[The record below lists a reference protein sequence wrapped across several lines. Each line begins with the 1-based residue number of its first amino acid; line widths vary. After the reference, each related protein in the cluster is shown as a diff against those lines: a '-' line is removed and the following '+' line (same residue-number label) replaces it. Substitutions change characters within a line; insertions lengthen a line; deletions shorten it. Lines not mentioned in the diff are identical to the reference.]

1 MKSGFVALIGRP
13 NAGKS
18 TLLNALVQ
26 QKVAIISPKPQTT
39 RNSIRA
45 IRTDK
50 DSQIIFVDTPGI
62 HKPQHELGTQMNKEA
77 ASAAAGVDLIYYI
90 VDGSVPFGSGDEYV
104 LNMVSQMH
112 LPVYLIL
119 NKIDL
124 LEKEKLIELLLQW
137 QKRFDFKEIIPISAK
152 MDDNVDQLIEVTKN
166 ELEDGVQYYPA
177 DMVCDYPEQFIM
189 AEIIRE
195 KVLLS
200 TEEEVPHSV
209 AVVIERIRRKRE
221 HLIIN
226 AMILVERDSQKGI
239 IIGKQG
245 RMIKQIGT
253 LAREELQNILGEPIF
268 LELFVRVEKDWRNKK
283 AKLQQLG
290 YIQTEL
296 EDDDE

>member
-1 MKSGFVALIGRP
+1 MRSGFVALIGRP

-18 TLLNALVQ
+18 TLLNALVN

-45 IRTDK
+45 IRTDE

-77 ASAAAGVDLIYYI
+77 YSTASGVDLIYLI
-90 VDGSVPFGSGDEYV
+90 IDASVPFGTGDEYV
-104 LNMVSQMH
+104 LQTIKKSR

-124 LEKEKLIELLLQW
+124 LEKEELIQLLIQW
-137 QKRFDFKEIIPISAK
+137 QSRMNFKEIIPISAK
-152 MDDNVDQLIEVTKN
+152 TLDNVNELIAVTKN
-166 ELEDGVQYYPA
+166 DLTDGIQYYPK
-177 DMVCDYPEQFIM
+177 DQVCDYPEQFII

-195 KVLLS
+195 KVLYL
-200 TEEEVPHSV
+200 TEEEIPHSV
-209 AVVIERIRRKRE
+209 AVVIERIRKNRE

-245 RMIKQIGT
+245 RMIKEIGT
-253 LAREELQNILGEPIF
+253 KAREELQTILGESIF

-290 YIQTEL
+290 YIQMEL
-296 EDDDE
+296 EN

>member
-26 QKVAIISPKPQTT
+26 QKIAIISPKPQTT

-45 IRTDK
+45 IRTDA

-62 HKPQHELGTQMNKEA
+62 HKPKHELGTQMNKEA
-77 ASAAAGVDLIYYI
+77 YSAASGVDLIYYL
-90 VDGSVPFGSGDEYV
+90 VDGSVPFGSGDEFV
-104 LNMVSQMH
+104 LNTLRQMH

-124 LEKEKLIELLLQW
+124 LEKEQLIDLLLAW
-137 QKRFDFKEIIPISAK
+137 QRRMDFKEIIPISAK
-152 MDDNVDQLIEVTKN
+152 TQNNLGQLIEVTKN
-166 ELEDGVQYYPA
+166 DLTDGVQYYPA
-177 DMVCDYPEQFIM
+177 DQVCDYPEQFIM

-195 KVLLS
+195 KVLLL

-209 AVVIERIRRKRE
+209 AVVIERIRKNRE

-253 LAREELQNILGEPIF
+253 LAREELQGLLGEPIF

-296 EDDDE
+296 EDE

>member
-26 QKVAIISPKPQTT
+26 QKIAIISPKPQTT

-45 IRTDK
+45 IRTDA

-62 HKPQHELGTQMNKEA
+62 HKPKHELGTQMNKEA
-77 ASAAAGVDLIYYI
+77 YSAASGVDLIYYL
-90 VDGSVPFGSGDEYV
+90 VDGSVPFGSGDEFV
-104 LNMVSQMH
+104 LNTLRQMH

-124 LEKEKLIELLLQW
+124 LEKEQLIDLLLAW
-137 QKRFDFKEIIPISAK
+137 QRRMDFKEIIPISAK
-152 MDDNVDQLIEVTKN
+152 TQNNLDQLIEVTKN
-166 ELEDGVQYYPA
+166 DLTDGVQYYPA
-177 DMVCDYPEQFIM
+177 DQICDYPEQFIM

-195 KVLLS
+195 KVLLL

-209 AVVIERIRRKRE
+209 AVVIERIRKNRE

-253 LAREELQNILGEPIF
+253 LAREELQGLLGEPIF

-296 EDDDE
+296 EDE

>member
-45 IRTDK
+45 IRTDA

-62 HKPQHELGTQMNKEA
+62 HKPKHELGTQMNKEA
-77 ASAAAGVDLIYYI
+77 YSAASGVDLIYYL
-90 VDGSVPFGSGDEYV
+90 VDGSVPVGSGDEFV
-104 LNMVSQMH
+104 LNTLRQMH

-124 LEKEKLIELLLQW
+124 LEKEQLIDLLLAW
-137 QKRFDFKEIIPISAK
+137 QRRMDFKEIIPISAK
-152 MDDNVDQLIEVTKN
+152 TQNNLDQLIEVTKN
-166 ELEDGVQYYPA
+166 DLTDGVQYYPA
-177 DMVCDYPEQFIM
+177 DQVCDYPEQFIM

-195 KVLLS
+195 KVLLL

-209 AVVIERIRRKRE
+209 AVVIERIRKNRE

-253 LAREELQNILGEPIF
+253 LAREELQGLLGEPIF

-296 EDDDE
+296 EDE

>member
-45 IRTDK
+45 IRTDA

-62 HKPQHELGTQMNKEA
+62 HKPKHELGTQMNKEA
-77 ASAAAGVDLIYYI
+77 YSAASGVDLIYYL
-90 VDGSVPFGSGDEYV
+90 VDGSVPFGSGDEFV
-104 LNMVSQMH
+104 LNTLRQMH

-124 LEKEKLIELLLQW
+124 LEKEQLIDLLLAW
-137 QKRFDFKEIIPISAK
+137 QRRMDFKEIIPISEK
-152 MDDNVDQLIEVTKN
+152 KKNNLDKLIEVTKN
-166 ELEDGVQYYPA
+166 DLTDGVQYYPA
-177 DMVCDYPEQFIM
+177 DQVCDYPEQFIM

-195 KVLLS
+195 KVLLL

-209 AVVIERIRRKRE
+209 AVVIERIRKNRE

-253 LAREELQNILGEPIF
+253 LAREELQGLLGEPIF

-296 EDDDE
+296 EDE

>member
-104 LNMVSQMH
+104 LNMISQMH

-124 LEKEKLIELLLQW
+124 LEKEKLIELLIQW
-137 QKRFDFKEIIPISAK
+137 QNRMDFKEIIPISAK
-152 MDDNVDQLIEVTKN
+152 TDDNIDQLIEVTKN
-166 ELEDGVQYYPA
+166 ELEDGVQYYPD

-296 EDDDE
+296 EDDE

>member
-45 IRTDK
+45 IRTDA

-62 HKPQHELGTQMNKEA
+62 HKPKHELGTQMNKEA
-77 ASAAAGVDLIYYI
+77 YSAASGVDLIYYL
-90 VDGSVPFGSGDEYV
+90 VDGSVPFGSGDEFV
-104 LNMVSQMH
+104 LNTLRQMH

-124 LEKEKLIELLLQW
+124 LEKEQLIDLLLAW
-137 QKRFDFKEIIPISAK
+137 QQRMDFKEIIPISAK
-152 MDDNVDQLIEVTKN
+152 TQNNLGQLIEVTKN
-166 ELEDGVQYYPA
+166 DLTDGVQYYPA
-177 DMVCDYPEQFIM
+177 DQVCDYPEQFIM

-195 KVLLS
+195 KVLLL

-209 AVVIERIRRKRE
+209 AVVIERIRKNRE

-253 LAREELQNILGEPIF
+253 LAREELQGLLGEPIF

-296 EDDDE
+296 EDE

>member
-45 IRTDK
+45 IRTDA

-62 HKPQHELGTQMNKEA
+62 HKPKHELGTQMNKEA
-77 ASAAAGVDLIYYI
+77 YSAASGVDLIYYL
-90 VDGSVPFGSGDEYV
+90 VDGSVTFGSGDEFV
-104 LNMVSQMH
+104 LNTLRQMH

-124 LEKEKLIELLLQW
+124 LEKEQLIDLLLAW
-137 QKRFDFKEIIPISAK
+137 QQRMDFKEIIPISAK
-152 MDDNVDQLIEVTKN
+152 TQNNLDQLIEVTKN
-166 ELEDGVQYYPA
+166 DLTDGVQYYPA
-177 DMVCDYPEQFIM
+177 DQVCDYPEQFIM

-195 KVLLS
+195 KVLLL

-209 AVVIERIRRKRE
+209 AVVIERIRKNRE

-253 LAREELQNILGEPIF
+253 LAREELQGLLGEPIF

-296 EDDDE
+296 EDE

>member
-45 IRTDK
+45 IRTDA

-62 HKPQHELGTQMNKEA
+62 HKPKHELGTQMNKEA
-77 ASAAAGVDLIYYI
+77 YSAASGVDLIYYL
-90 VDGSVPFGSGDEYV
+90 VDGSVPFGSGDEFV
-104 LNMVSQMH
+104 LNTLRQMH

-124 LEKEKLIELLLQW
+124 LEKEQLIDLLLAW
-137 QKRFDFKEIIPISAK
+137 QQRMDFKEIIPISAK
-152 MDDNVDQLIEVTKN
+152 TQNNLDQLIEVTKN
-166 ELEDGVQYYPA
+166 DLADGVQYYPA
-177 DMVCDYPEQFIM
+177 DQVCDYPEQFIM

-195 KVLLS
+195 KVLLL

-209 AVVIERIRRKRE
+209 AVVIERIRKNRE

-253 LAREELQNILGEPIF
+253 LAREELQGLLGEPIF

-296 EDDDE
+296 EDE

>member
-45 IRTDK
+45 IRTDD

-62 HKPQHELGTQMNKEA
+62 HKPKHELGTQMNKEA
-77 ASAAAGVDLIYYI
+77 YSAAAGVDLIYYL
-90 VDGSVPFGSGDEYV
+90 VDGSAPFGSGDEFV
-104 LNMVSQMH
+104 LNTIRQMH

-124 LEKEKLIELLLQW
+124 LEKEQLIELLLQW
-137 QKRFDFKEIIPISAK
+137 QKRMDFKEIIPISAK
-152 MDDNVDQLIEVTKN
+152 TQNNLDQLIEVTKN
-166 ELEDGVQYYPA
+166 DLTDGVQYYPA
-177 DMVCDYPEQFIM
+177 DQVCDYPEQFIM

-195 KVLLS
+195 KVLML

-209 AVVIERIRRKRE
+209 AVVIERIRKNRE
-221 HLIIN
+221 HLIIH

-245 RMIKQIGT
+245 RMIKQIGM
-253 LAREELQNILGEPIF
+253 LAREELQGLLGEPIF
-268 LELFVRVEKDWRNKK
+268 LELFVRVEKDWRNKR

-296 EDDDE
+296 EDE

>member
-45 IRTDK
+45 IRTDA

-62 HKPQHELGTQMNKEA
+62 HKPKHELGTQMNKEA
-77 ASAAAGVDLIYYI
+77 YSAASGVDLIYYL
-90 VDGSVPFGSGDEYV
+90 VDGSVPFGSGDEFV
-104 LNMVSQMH
+104 LNTLRQMH

-124 LEKEKLIELLLQW
+124 LEKEQLIDLLLAW
-137 QKRFDFKEIIPISAK
+137 QQRMDFKEIIPISAK
-152 MDDNVDQLIEVTKN
+152 TQNNLDQLIEVTKN
-166 ELEDGVQYYPA
+166 DLTDGVQYYPA
-177 DMVCDYPEQFIM
+177 DQVCDYPEQFIM

-195 KVLLS
+195 KVLLL

-209 AVVIERIRRKRE
+209 AGVIERIRKNRE

-253 LAREELQNILGEPIF
+253 LAREELQGLLGEPIF

-296 EDDDE
+296 EDE

>member
-45 IRTDK
+45 IRTDD

-62 HKPQHELGTQMNKEA
+62 HKPKHELGTQMNKEA
-77 ASAAAGVDLIYYI
+77 YSAAAGVDLIYYL
-90 VDGSVPFGSGDEYV
+90 VDGSVPFGSGDEFV
-104 LNMVSQMH
+104 LNTLRQMH
-112 LPVYLIL
+112 LPVYLTL

-124 LEKEKLIELLLQW
+124 LEKEQLIELLLQW
-137 QKRFDFKEIIPISAK
+137 QKRMDFKEIIPISAK
-152 MDDNVDQLIEVTKN
+152 TQNNLDQLIEVTKN
-166 ELEDGVQYYPA
+166 DLTDGVQYYPA
-177 DMVCDYPEQFIM
+177 DQVCDYPEQFIM

-195 KVLLS
+195 KVLML

-209 AVVIERIRRKRE
+209 AVVIERIRKNRE
-221 HLIIN
+221 HLIIH

-245 RMIKQIGT
+245 RMIKQIGM
-253 LAREELQNILGEPIF
+253 LAREELQGLLGEPIF
-268 LELFVRVEKDWRNKK
+268 LELFVRVEKDWRNKR

-296 EDDDE
+296 EDE

>member
-45 IRTDK
+45 IRTDA

-62 HKPQHELGTQMNKEA
+62 HKPKHELGTQMNKEA
-77 ASAAAGVDLIYYI
+77 YSAASGVDLIYYL
-90 VDGSVPFGSGDEYV
+90 VDGSVPFGSGDEFV
-104 LNMVSQMH
+104 LNTLRQMH

-124 LEKEKLIELLLQW
+124 LEKEQLIDLLLAW
-137 QKRFDFKEIIPISAK
+137 QRRIDFKEIIPISAK
-152 MDDNVDQLIEVTKN
+152 TQNNLDQLIEVTKN
-166 ELEDGVQYYPA
+166 DLTDGVQYYPA
-177 DMVCDYPEQFIM
+177 DQVCDYPEQFIM

-195 KVLLS
+195 KVLLL

-209 AVVIERIRRKRE
+209 AVVIERIRKNRE

-253 LAREELQNILGEPIF
+253 LAREELQGLLGEPIF

-296 EDDDE
+296 EDE

>member
-45 IRTDK
+45 IRTDA

-62 HKPQHELGTQMNKEA
+62 HKPKHELGTQMNKEA
-77 ASAAAGVDLIYYI
+77 YSAASGVDLIYYL
-90 VDGSVPFGSGDEYV
+90 VDGSVPFGSGDEFV
-104 LNMVSQMH
+104 LNTLRQMH

-124 LEKEKLIELLLQW
+124 LEKEQLIDLLLAW
-137 QKRFDFKEIIPISAK
+137 QQRMDFKEIIPISAK
-152 MDDNVDQLIEVTKN
+152 TQNNLDQLIEATKN
-166 ELEDGVQYYPA
+166 DLTDGVQYYPA
-177 DMVCDYPEQFIM
+177 DQVCDYPEQFIM

-195 KVLLS
+195 KVLLL

-209 AVVIERIRRKRE
+209 AVVIERIRKNRE

-253 LAREELQNILGEPIF
+253 LAREELQGLLGEPIF

-296 EDDDE
+296 EDE

>member
-45 IRTDK
+45 IRTDA

-62 HKPQHELGTQMNKEA
+62 HKPKHELGTQMNKEA
-77 ASAAAGVDLIYYI
+77 YSAASGVDLIYYL
-90 VDGSVPFGSGDEYV
+90 VDGSVPFGSGDEFV
-104 LNMVSQMH
+104 LNTLRQMH

-124 LEKEKLIELLLQW
+124 LEKEQLIDLLLAW
-137 QKRFDFKEIIPISAK
+137 QQRMDFKEIIPISAK
-152 MDDNVDQLIEVTKN
+152 TQNNLDQLIEVTKN
-166 ELEDGVQYYPA
+166 DLTDGVQYYPA
-177 DMVCDYPEQFIM
+177 DQVCDYPEQFIM

-195 KVLLS
+195 KVLLL

-209 AVVIERIRRKRE
+209 AVVIERIRKNRE

-253 LAREELQNILGEPIF
+253 LAREELQGLLGEPIF

-296 EDDDE
+296 ADE

>member
-1 MKSGFVALIGRP
+1 
-13 NAGKS
+13 
-18 TLLNALVQ
+18 
-26 QKVAIISPKPQTT
+26 
-39 RNSIRA
+39 
-45 IRTDK
+45 
-50 DSQIIFVDTPGI
+50 
-62 HKPQHELGTQMNKEA
+62 MNKEA
-77 ASAAAGVDLIYYI
+77 YSAASGVDLIYYL
-90 VDGSVPFGSGDEYV
+90 VDGSVPFGSGDEFV
-104 LNMVSQMH
+104 LNTLRQMH

-124 LEKEKLIELLLQW
+124 LEKEQLIDLLLAW
-137 QKRFDFKEIIPISAK
+137 QQRMDFKEIIPISAK
-152 MDDNVDQLIEVTKN
+152 TQNNLDQLIEVTKN
-166 ELEDGVQYYPA
+166 DLTDGVQYYPA
-177 DMVCDYPEQFIM
+177 DQVCDYPEQFIM

-195 KVLLS
+195 KVLLL

-209 AVVIERIRRKRE
+209 AVVIERIRKNRE

-253 LAREELQNILGEPIF
+253 LAREELQGLLGEPIF

-296 EDDDE
+296 EDE

>member
-45 IRTDK
+45 IRTDA

-62 HKPQHELGTQMNKEA
+62 HKPKHELGTQMNKEA
-77 ASAAAGVDLIYYI
+77 YSAASGVDLIYYL
-90 VDGSVPFGSGDEYV
+90 VDGSVPFGSGDEFV
-104 LNMVSQMH
+104 LNTLRQMH

-124 LEKEKLIELLLQW
+124 LEKEQLIDLLLAW
-137 QKRFDFKEIIPISAK
+137 QQRMDFKEIIPISAK
-152 MDDNVDQLIEVTKN
+152 TQNNLDQLIEATKN
-166 ELEDGVQYYPA
+166 DLTDGVQFYPA
-177 DMVCDYPEQFIM
+177 DQVCDYPEQFIM

-195 KVLLS
+195 KVLLL

-209 AVVIERIRRKRE
+209 AVVIERIRKNRE

-253 LAREELQNILGEPIF
+253 LAREELQGLLGEPIF

-296 EDDDE
+296 EDE

>member
-45 IRTDK
+45 IRTDD

-62 HKPQHELGTQMNKEA
+62 HKPKHELGTQMNKEA
-77 ASAAAGVDLIYYI
+77 YSAAAGVDLIYYL
-90 VDGSVPFGSGDEYV
+90 VDGSVPFGSGDEFV
-104 LNMVSQMH
+104 LNTLRQMH

-124 LEKEKLIELLLQW
+124 LEKEQLIELLLQW
-137 QKRFDFKEIIPISAK
+137 QKRMDFKEIIPISAK
-152 MDDNVDQLIEVTKN
+152 TQNNLDQLIEVTKN
-166 ELEDGVQYYPA
+166 DLTDGVQYYPA
-177 DMVCDYPEQFIM
+177 DQVCDYPEQFIM

-195 KVLLS
+195 KVLLL

-209 AVVIERIRRKRE
+209 AVVIERIRKNRE

-253 LAREELQNILGEPIF
+253 LAREELQGLLGEPIF

-296 EDDDE
+296 EDE